1 MIDVMLVL
9 VGPGVSANAIAINK
23 DVGVHTKMPL
33 DVRNRVVSPT
43 GIAERTASLEI
54 RLKLQLASGLRGGR
68 IGERVIL
75 IPAWPKPCPV
85 NRGAAEGENPGV
97 GVAGADR
104 RIGVV
109 DDPVGLGQE
118 ERCPGPDL
126 AGLPVFEALKV
137 QTAGPLGVRV
147 F

>member
-1 MIDVMLVL
+1 MLVL

-33 DVRNRVVSPT
+33 NVRTRVVSPT

-75 IPAWPKPCPV
+75 IPCYFQSDSLFAYFKFPVRSSQIPCYFGTG
-85 NRGAAEGENPGV
+85 NCHLT
-97 GVAGADR
+97 
-104 RIGVV
+104 I
-109 DDPVGLGQE
+109 
-118 ERCPGPDL
+118 
-126 AGLPVFEALKV
+126 
-137 QTAGPLGVRV
+137 
-147 F
+147 

>member
-33 DVRNRVVSPT
+33 NVRNRVVSPT

-75 IPAWPKPCPV
+75 IPRPVPKLGPFEIDHKS
-85 NRGAAEGENPGV
+85 AA
-97 GVAGADR
+97 
-104 RIGVV
+104 
-109 DDPVGLGQE
+109 
-118 ERCPGPDL
+118 
-126 AGLPVFEALKV
+126 
-137 QTAGPLGVRV
+137 
-147 F
+147 